1 MTYEQILRGI
11 ADSLQGDEREY
22 NQRTYEEKEIF
33 WEGLRSDVESKLN
46 EENKWKVK
54 KQQQKTK

>member
-46 EENKWKVK
+46 EENK
-54 KQQQKTK
+54 

>member
-33 WEGLRSDVESKLN
+33 WEGLRSDVEGKLYDKLGTKEY
-46 EENKWKVK
+46 EENK
-54 KQQQKTK
+54 